1 MSRFWRGMVVGF
13 ALVAPF
19 WAAVIWMLR
28 GGE

>member
-1 MSRFWRGMVVGF
+1 MKLLRGLVVGL

-19 WAAVIWMLR
+19 WAAVIWILR